1 MFARPLDEYL
11 SEAEYLALEA
21 TSDIRHEYHGG
32 LIVAMTGGT
41 PAHAR
46 ISVRV
51 AALLDAQLA
60 PRGCDVFNSDMKVKT
75 GSGRYYY
82 PDVSA
87 LCQLAEFTA
96 DRPPS
101 LLNPAVVIE
110 VLSDSTEK
118 DDRGKKARHYATI
131 RSLRQYILIAQDE
144 VLIEVY
150 TRVEA
155 DQWDFRRVADLEAVI
170 EVSSVGASLPVREV
184 YRNTLDSAEPSN
196 PTETD
201 E

>member
-21 TSDIRHEYHGG
+21 TSEIRHEYHGG
-32 LIVAMTGGT
+32 LIVAMAGSSPEHDLITGNT
-41 PAHAR
+41 F
-46 ISVRV
+46 
-51 AALLDAQLA
+51 ALLHQQLTS
-60 PRGCDVFNSDMKVKT
+60 RGCRVFTANMKVKT

-87 LCQLAEFTA
+87 LCEPAEFTA

-101 LLNPAVVIE
+101 LLNPTVVVE

-144 VLIEVY
+144 VLIEIY

-170 EVSSVGASLPVREV
+170 EVLSLGASLPVGEV
-184 YRNTLDSAEPSN
+184 YRNTLDAAEPS
-196 PTETD
+196 
-201 E
+201 